1 MPDEMNPDMPAKM
14 FNDAMSPEGAD
25 PDIESAAST
34 DEANEPEDEQIDPK
48 TIVKSFKSKIET
60 AKRNRRNFNNEWKRN
75 VDLRMGK
82 VANQYTGG
90 IDVEDD
96 LQTEI
101 NPDWSL
107 TKTKTASLYSQV
119 PAVQITHENKQ
130 YADAI
135 PPFAKA
141 LNYELGEKRANVG
154 VCMEEVLNDVVN
166 AAGVGAVY
174 VGYAAR
180 FETVEVPSIDVSQI
194 PPPVLQQMQAT
205 GQIPMQSVERV
216 VDDMFFANRLSPMDL
231 LWPAEFTGSC
241 FDDADWVGY
250 SGGMSWA
257 EAKNEF
263 KLTEEQKDKAVTAE
277 KTPINED
284 LRTEPEK
291 AGLMELEEVRFD
303 RIFYWRYRVDPNEKS
318 FKAIWQ
324 LVIVKGIDKPVVHG
338 PWKGQQYVKETRKYV
353 GSIKFPVRFLTLTYI
368 SDNPVPPSDSS
379 AARPQVNDMR
389 RSRSQMFQ
397 NRERSAPLR
406 WFNPDK
412 VDPAIIDTIMR
423 GTWQG
428 MIPLQGGGDR
438 AIGEVAR
445 ANYPTE
451 DLSFDKQVKE
461 DLMDSW
467 QIGQT
472 QPMGVTAAEA
482 KNTQNNFQTRNG
494 QERAKV
500 ASFFLGIAEVLAG
513 WMVLYSEFPVLTDE
527 EKQGMF
533 KIWDQK
539 HVLQDLVL
547 NIRPDAAVVLDSSQR
562 IQRLMQFMNMTAKSG
577 FVNIEPIVRE
587 LAELSGLDPAEVI
600 KKPQPPAPE
609 EPNMSYR
616 FSGKEDLINPLV
628 MGLLIK
634 HKSAP
639 SAEDI
644 AAAQKILAAAATPP
658 APPAP
663 AVAPGGQ
670 PPVPG
675 QHPPGQLP
683 ISDQHTEH
691 PDWNMA
697 SKVAKRSRDMNSSS

>member
-1 MPDEMNPDMPAKM
+1 MPDEMIDTPAKM
-14 FNDAMSPEGAD
+14 FNDPMSPEGVED
-25 PDIESAAST
+25 PQGEP
-34 DEANEPEDEQIDPK
+34 EPEDETPEKQSANPK
-48 TIVKSFKSKIET
+48 EIVRSFKTKIET

-75 VDLRMGK
+75 VDLRMGH

-119 PAVQITHENKQ
+119 PQVQITHENKQ

-154 VCMEEVLNDVVN
+154 VAMEEVLNDVVN

-180 FETVEVPSIDVSQI
+180 FETVDVPAVDVSQI
-194 PPPVLQQMQAT
+194 PPQVLQQLQAA
-205 GQIPMQSVERV
+205 GQVPMQSVERV
-216 VDDMFFANRLSPMDL
+216 VDDKFFANRISPMDL
-231 LWPAEFTGSC
+231 LWPAEFTGSN
-241 FDDADWVGY
+241 FDDGDWIGY
-250 SGGMSWA
+250 SGSLSWA
-257 EAKNEF
+257 EAVNEF
-263 KLTEEQKDKAVTAE
+263 KLEEDQKDKAVSSE
-277 KTPINED
+277 STPINED

-291 AGLMELEEVRFD
+291 AGLLEIEKVRFD
-303 RIFYWRYRVDPNEKS
+303 RIFYWRYRIDPEEKS

-324 LVIVKGIDKPVVHG
+324 LVIVKGIDKPVIHE
-338 PWKGQQYVKETRKYV
+338 PWKGQQFVKETRKYV
-353 GSIKFPVRFLTLTYI
+353 GSVKFPVRFLTLTYI

-445 ANYPTE
+445 ASYPTE

-461 DLMDSW
+461 DLMESW

-472 QPMGVTAAEA
+472 QPMGVTAAESKA
-482 KNTQNNFQTRNG
+482 VQNNFQTRNG

-500 ASFFLGIAEVLAG
+500 ALFFLGIAEVLAG
-513 WMVLYSEFPVLTDE
+513 WMVLYSDFPTLTDQ
-527 EKQGMF
+527 EKQGMQ

-539 HVLQDLVL
+539 HILQDLVL
-547 NIRPDAAVVLDSSQR
+547 NIRPDSAVVLDSSQR

-577 FVNIEPIVRE
+577 FVNIEPIVKE

-600 KKPQPPAPE
+600 KKPQPPPPE
-609 EPNMSYR
+609 EPNVSYR

-628 MGLLIK
+628 MAMLV
-634 HKSAP
+634 HKNSAQRLR
-639 SAEDI
+639 I
-644 AAAQKILAAAATPP
+644 
-658 APPAP
+658 
-663 AVAPGGQ
+663 
-670 PPVPG
+670 
-675 QHPPGQLP
+675 
-683 ISDQHTEH
+683 
-691 PDWNMA
+691 
-697 SKVAKRSRDMNSSS
+697 